1 MKKKKKPTKTVF
13 IRMLFTYFNNL
24 SMIHSWTILPG
35 SAFLEGDK
43 TTSSTMKWEYFGL
56 CLTAKRQVGQVSELC
71 PVLCY
76 VIHKNTFLCIC
87 KKFKTA
93 WLKSK
98 NKTSN
103 WKGWKAANLMSY
115 VFFTFFLIPLAV
127 ARQLITM
134 LDNFSLTYGP
144 SETTQLLDILAEW
157 SRLSRLHVLLRY
169 ISILFRRTNGLL
181 HLRLLLWT
189 WAAAICRP
197 QRTSPV
203 GHRQRVAVVV
213 PTSVC
218 GTTCCHAPCA
228 VCLLTFC

>member
-1 MKKKKKPTKTVF
+1 
-13 IRMLFTYFNNL
+13 
-24 SMIHSWTILPG
+24 
-35 SAFLEGDK
+35 
-43 TTSSTMKWEYFGL
+43 MKWEYFGL

-76 VIHKNTFLCIC
+76 VIHKNKKKIKITNDFFHPYLCIC
-87 KKFKTA
+87 KKLKTA

-103 WKGWKAANLMSY
+103 WKGWKAANLISY
-115 VFFTFFLIPLAV
+115 VFFYLFTLWRAVTNIPSAV

-134 LDNFSLTYGP
+134 LDNFSLTYRP
-144 SETTQLLDILAEW
+144 SETTQLLDILAEL
-157 SRLSRLHVLLRY
+157 SRLSYLHVLLRY
-169 ISILFRRTNGLL
+169 VSILFWRTNGLL
-181 HLRLLLWT
+181 RLRLLLRT

-213 PTSVC
+213 PTPVC
-218 GTTCCHAPCA
+218 GTTCGHALCA